1 MLGVGWVWGLGWIVL
16 LVVLINVSRLFWW
29 RAGPGG
35 GWGRRWR
42 YYGPGWGGP
51 YGGYDPADAEHILR
65 QRLARGEIDQAEYDR
80 LLEILRR

>member
-1 MLGVGWVWGLGWIVL
+1 MLGPGWLWGLGWIVVVL
-16 LVVLINVSRLFWW
+16 VLINLSRLFWW
-29 RAGPGG
+29 RAGPGW
-35 GWGRRWR
+35 GWRRRR